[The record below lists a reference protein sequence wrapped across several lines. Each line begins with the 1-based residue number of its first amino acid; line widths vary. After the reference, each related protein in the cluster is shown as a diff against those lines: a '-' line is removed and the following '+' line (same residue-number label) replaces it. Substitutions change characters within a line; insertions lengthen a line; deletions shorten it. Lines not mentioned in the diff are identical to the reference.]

1 MGDAD
6 DEYCDLA
13 FSQLASK
20 LGGVEPLLD
29 AMFGFLSRRT
39 DFYIEFDRSVSPQ
52 ATMGFPS
59 GAAERMVQRAFAK
72 FPFKAYESMGT
83 AVPCGDGKGDSK
95 AVAAAIPPAAQTLF
109 QLTPEGKQVPLG
121 NGGIGPNYYWTQTL
135 QDATMYFDV
144 AEGTRGKDVKCEIRA
159 TDIHLG
165 VISKKSQQEHIVL
178 VSGRFEDP
186 VRQDESMWTINISP
200 TGSQIVI
207 TLEKTRKTWWK
218 HAIVGHPEIDTNNV
232 DSTTRI
238 SDYDESTQATI
249 RKIMAE
255 QQQKRAT

>member
-1 MGDAD
+1 MSDAD
-6 DEYCDLA
+6 EYGDLA
-13 FSQLASK
+13 LSQLASK
-20 LGGVEPLLD
+20 LGGVEPLLE

-39 DFYIEFDRSVSPQ
+39 DFYIEYDRTVSPL

-83 AVPCGDGKGDSK
+83 AVPGGGGK
-95 AVAAAIPPAAQTLF
+95 AVASAIPPAAQTVF

-165 VISKKSQQEHIVL
+165 IISKAQQEPIVL
-178 VSGRFEDP
+178 VSGSFEDP

-218 HAIVGHPEIDTNNV
+218 SAIVGHPEIDTNKV
-232 DSTTRI
+232 DSTTRM
-238 SDYDESTQATI
+238 SEYDESTQATI